1 MDQPVGKTPDRMP
14 QREVNR
20 RRQVMVTSMGL
31 RIPDA
36 LDIKTWEQVG
46 HKISSIANCTA
57 WCLGDWLVYGQ
68 YKYGERYRTVAA
80 AVNLDFQTLRNYAW
94 VARRY
99 ELENRRERLSFQHHA
114 EVAAM
119 PPEERERWLDLAEE
133 HQWSR
138 NVLRRNVRAG
148 RDGRGQSATAMALPQ
163 LSIAAERVA
172 KWRDA
177 AQRLTLDLED
187 WIVLTLDRSAAQALS

>member
-1 MDQPVGKTPDRMP
+1 
-14 QREVNR
+14 
-20 RRQVMVTSMGL
+20 MVTSLGL
-31 RIPDA
+31 QIPDA
-36 LDIKTWEQVG
+36 LDINTWEQVG

-99 ELENRRERLSFQHHA
+99 EMESRRERLSFQHHA
-114 EVAAM
+114 EVAAV
-119 PPEERERWLDLAEE
+119 PPEEREHWLDLAEE
-133 HQWSR
+133 HRWSR
-138 NVLRRNVRAG
+138 NELRRNLRANRSG
-148 RDGRGQSATAMALPQ
+148 RSAVSTGLALPQ

-172 KWRDA
+172 RWRDA
-177 AQRLTLDLED
+177 ARHLGRDLED
-187 WIVLTLDRSAAQALS
+187 WIVLTLDDGAEQALS

>member
-1 MDQPVGKTPDRMP
+1 
-14 QREVNR
+14 
-20 RRQVMVTSMGL
+20 MVTSMGL